1 MEIEDQ
7 KQTYDGFIKWS
18 VRSTVV
24 IVAVMLF
31 LAAFVA

>member
-7 KQTYDGFIKWS
+7 KSTYDGFIKYT
-18 VRSTVV
+18 VRMTLG
-24 IVAVMLF
+24 IIAVMLF